1 MSDLETDRLARLLGY
16 IVQDP
21 DNLRLIA
28 DAANV
33 AFDARDP
40 VTATRLISDYAARAN
55 LTPQLLNLQG
65 MIALQTGDHSAAV
78 KLFSELIKDHD
89 APDLRFNLAWSY
101 AMMGDHAAALDE
113 LSDNVVTNVPRA
125 AALKVQMLHHL
136 GAVEDA
142 LAVGQ
147 GLAELYPENSDLF
160 GALSV
165 AAMDADDITLSE
177 HYAQNAG
184 SSPDG
189 LTSLGLIK
197 LNEDSPELAITFFDQ
212 ALAGHPKAPR
222 AWLGKGLSLLSIG
235 QPREAAHHIDTGAE
249 LFGDHIGSWIAS
261 GWAHFINHDLLAARA
276 SFERACALDDNFAES
291 HGSLAVVALAE
302 QQIDSARRSAA
313 VAIRL
318 DRNCFSGALAKS
330 LIAEIDGN
338 PALGKRILDRA
349 INMPAGPDGKTI
361 AQAMVGIGIGKGLSR
376 R

>member
-16 IVQDP
+16 ILQDP

-89 APDLRFNLAWSY
+89 APDLRFNLAWSH
-101 AMMGDHAAALDE
+101 AMMGDHDAALNM
-113 LSDNVVTNVPRA
+113 LSDDVVTYVPRA

-147 GLAELYPENSDLF
+147 GLAELYPENNDLF

-165 AAMDADDITLSE
+165 AAMDADDIALSE

-197 LNEDSPELAITFFDQ
+197 LNEDSPEQAIALFDQ
-212 ALAGHPKAPR
+212 ALAGHSKAPR

-235 QPREAAHHIDTGAE
+235 QSREAAHHIDIGAE

-291 HGSLAVVALAE
+291 HGGLAVVALAE

-313 VAIRL
+313 IAIRL

-338 PALGKRILDRA
+338 PALSKRILDRA

-361 AQAMVGIGIGKGLSR
+361 AQAMVEIGIGTGFSR